1 MQAVDETRA
10 TIPEAGRDGI
20 ADLFHYPVGLRQMS
34 HGEGVFLYDF
44 EGREYLDCAAGTFNL
59 SLGYAHPEIVR
70 VLQEQ
75 AANLVHVTSS
85 IQAEPVLRLAREL
98 LRVSPTNLTR
108 VHLKVSGGS
117 TANECAIRMAQLA
130 TGRRGVISLFRSHH
144 GQTALTTSVSGNS
157 FRRQSLPILYAGS
170 LQVPDPYCFRC
181 FYGQVR
187 SSCELMC
194 VRRMDDFLMYASSG
208 DVACVI
214 VEPISG
220 NGGNIVPPDGY
231 FGALREF
238 CDVHGIVLIFDEVQT
253 GIGRT
258 GRMFAAEH
266 FGVQPNV
273 ITIAKGLGGIGAQA
287 AAVLTDDLVAGTPED
302 QLAFTFG
309 GNVLAAAAAVKTIEI
324 VSQPSFLT
332 NVRLVGL
339 QIMERITE
347 LAARYQCIGDVR
359 GVGLM
364 IGIEIVDIDGEENAI
379 LTNELAARAPEHGL
393 LLRTSR
399 FGRGNVL
406 KIRPPLVISENEAE
420 TLCDRL
426 EQVFAAVVG

>member
-1 MQAVDETRA
+1 LD
-10 TIPEAGRDGI
+10 I
-20 ADLFHYPVGLRQMS
+20 ALQPITDKTGSPIVRPGEDNITKFFHPLASQRQMS
-34 HGEGVFLYDF
+34 HGEGVFLYDS
-44 EGREYLDCAAGTFNL
+44 EGCEYLDCAAGTFNL

-85 IQAEPVLRLAREL
+85 LQAEPVLRLAREL
-98 LRVSPTNLTR
+98 VRVSPENLTN

-117 TANECAIRMAQLA
+117 TANEYAIRMAQLI

-144 GQTALTTSVSGNS
+144 GQTALTTSVSGNA
-157 FRRQSLPILYAGS
+157 FRRQSLPLLYPGS

-181 FYGQVR
+181 FYGHER
-187 SSCELMC
+187 SSCDLMC
-194 VRRMDDFLMYASSG
+194 VRRMDDFLTYASCG

-238 CDVHGIVLIFDEVQT
+238 CDAHGIVLIFDEVQT

-266 FGVQPNV
+266 FDVQPNI
-273 ITIAKGLGGIGAQA
+273 ITVAKGLGGIGAQA
-287 AAVLTDDLVAGTPED
+287 AAVLTDDLVEVAPD
-302 QLAFTFG
+302 NLPVFTFG

-324 VSQPSFLT
+324 VAQPSFLE
-332 NVRLVGL
+332 NIRLVGSR
-339 QIMERITE
+339 IMERMSDFATHY
-347 LAARYQCIGDVR
+347 RCIGDVR

-364 IGIEIVDIDGEENAI
+364 IGIEIVDGDGAEDPL
-379 LTNELAARAPEHGL
+379 LTNELAVRAPGHGL

-399 FGRGNVL
+399 FVSIHG
-406 KIRPPLVISENEAE
+406 
-420 TLCDRL
+420 
-426 EQVFAAVVG
+426 